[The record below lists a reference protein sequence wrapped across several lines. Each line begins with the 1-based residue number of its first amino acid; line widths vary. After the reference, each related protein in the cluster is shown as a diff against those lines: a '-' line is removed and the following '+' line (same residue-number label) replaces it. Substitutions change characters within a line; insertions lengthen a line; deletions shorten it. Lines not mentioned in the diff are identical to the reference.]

1 MKWLWVLALLVLVLG
16 TVSPAYS
23 QQEGGQQP
31 PRITLNLESA
41 SIADA
46 LKLLFR
52 SVGYNYTLDE
62 SVVGGYVTVSLKD
75 VTFETALRTILRA
88 ANPPLTYRVDG
99 GVYIITPKV
108 ETYETGVAEP
118 TVEEQPQP
126 QVRTEKIMLQHLD
139 SLAVAQ
145 LLGGTAVALNQTGWT
160 YSGGFGGFGG
170 YGGYGGYGGLGGYGG
185 YGGFGGGLGGW
196 GGSGWAGGG
205 WGGLGGF
212 GGGLGGW
219 GGGLGGWGGGFNRG
233 GWGGGFGGWGGGFN
247 RGGWGGGWG
256 GGFNRGGW
264 GGGFGGWGR
273 GF

>member
-1 MKWLWVLALLVLVLG
+1 MRMKWLWVLALLALVLG
-16 TVSPAYS
+16 TAGPASS
-23 QQEGGQQP
+23 QQGGGET

-46 LKLLFR
+46 LKMLFR

-75 VTFETALRTILRA
+75 VTFETALRTILRS

-108 ETYETGVAEP
+108 ETPELVGTEYTS
-118 TVEEQPQP
+118 EELPQP
-126 QVRTEKIMLQHLD
+126 QVRTEKITLQHLD
-139 SLAVAQ
+139 SLAIAQ
-145 LLGGTAVALNQTGWT
+145 LLGGTAIALNQTGWT
-160 YSGGFGGFGG
+160 YSGGGYGGFGG
-170 YGGYGGYGGLGGYGG
+170 YGGYGGG
-185 YGGFGGGLGGW
+185 YGGFGGW

-205 WGGLGGF
+205 WGGY

-219 GGGLGGWGGGFNRG
+219 GGGFGGYGGGLGGWGGGFNRG
-233 GWGGGFGGWGGGFN
+233 GWGGGFNRGGWGGGFN

-256 GGFNRGGW
+256 GF
-264 GGGFGGWGR
+264 
-273 GF
+273 

>member
-1 MKWLWVLALLVLVLG
+1 MRMKWLWVLALLVLVAG
-16 TVSPAYS
+16 TGSPGYS
-23 QQEGGQQP
+23 QQGGGES

-75 VTFETALRTILRA
+75 VTFETALRTILRS

-108 ETYETGVAEP
+108 ETYETTTAEP

-126 QVRTEKIMLQHLD
+126 QVRTEKIVLQHLD

-145 LLGGTAVALNQTGWT
+145 LLGGTAIALNQTGWT
-160 YSGGFGGFGG
+160 YSGGG
-170 YGGYGGYGGLGGYGG
+170 YGGYGGWGGYGGGG
-185 YGGFGGGLGGW
+185 YGGFGGW

-205 WGGLGGF
+205 FGGF
-212 GGGLGGW
+212 GGW

-233 GWGGGFGGWGGGFN
+233 GWGGGWGGGFN

-264 GGGFGGWGR
+264 GGGFNRGGWGGGWG

>member
-1 MKWLWVLALLVLVLG
+1 MRRKWLWVLALLVLVLG
-16 TVSPAYS
+16 TVSPTYS
-23 QQEGGQQP
+23 QQEGGQQS

-62 SVVGGYVTVSLKD
+62 SVASGYVTVSLKD
-75 VTFETALRTILRA
+75 VTFETALRTILRS

-108 ETYETGVAEP
+108 ETYETGVAEAQP
-118 TVEEQPQP
+118 EEPPQP
-126 QVRTEKIMLQHLD
+126 QVRTEKITLQHLD

-160 YSGGFGGFGG
+160 YSGGGYGGYGGYGGWGG
-170 YGGYGGYGGLGGYGG
+170 YGGYGGYGG
-185 YGGFGGGLGGW
+185 FGGW

-205 WGGLGGF
+205 WGGYGGFGGWGGLGGF
-212 GGGLGGW
+212 GGW
-219 GGGLGGWGGGFNRG
+219 GGGGG

-247 RGGWGGGWG
+247 RGGWGGG
-256 GGFNRGGW
+256 RGW
-264 GGGFGGWGR
+264 GGGF
-273 GF
+273 

>member
-1 MKWLWVLALLVLVLG
+1 MRVRWLWVLAFIVLILG
-16 TVSPAYS
+16 TVSPVYS
-23 QQEGGQQP
+23 QQEGGQS

-41 SIADA
+41 SVVDA

-75 VTFETALRTILRA
+75 VTFETALRTILRS

-99 GVYIITPKV
+99 GVYIITPRV
-108 ETYETGVAEP
+108 ETYETTTTET

-126 QVRTEKIMLQHLD
+126 QVRTEKITLQHLD
-139 SLAVAQ
+139 SLAIAQ
-145 LLGGTAVALNQTGWT
+145 LLGGGAVALNQTGWT
-160 YSGGFGGFGG
+160 YSGGG
-170 YGGYGGYGGLGGYGG
+170 YGGYGGFGGGWGGYGG
-185 YGGFGGGLGGW
+185 YGGFGGGFGGWGGGLGGW

-205 WGGLGGF
+205 WGGF
-212 GGGLGGW
+212 GGGFGGW
-219 GGGLGGWGGGFNRG
+219 GGGLGGWAGGN
-233 GWGGGFGGWGGGFN
+233 
-247 RGGWGGGWG
+247 WGGGWG

-264 GGGFGGWGR
+264 GGGFNRGGWGGGNWGGGRGWGR

>member
-1 MKWLWVLALLVLVLG
+1 MRMKWLWILALLALVLG
-16 TVSPAYS
+16 TAIPTYS
-23 QQEGGQQP
+23 QQEGGQS

-108 ETYETGVAEP
+108 ETYETTTTEP
-118 TVEEQPQP
+118 AVEEQPQP
-126 QVRTEKIMLQHLD
+126 QTRTEKIVLQHLD

-160 YSGGFGGFGG
+160 YSGGG
-170 YGGYGGYGGLGGYGG
+170 YGGYGG
-185 YGGFGGGLGGW
+185 YGGFGGGFGGYGGYGGFGGW

-212 GGGLGGW
+212 GGGW
-219 GGGLGGWGGGFNRG
+219 GGGLGGWGGGFGGGGGGLG
-233 GWGGGFGGWGGGFN
+233 GWGGG
-247 RGGWGGGWG
+247 R
-256 GGFNRGGW
+256 
-264 GGGFGGWGR
+264 GGWGR